1 VSTTK
6 FFISIRPVDPICRSQ
21 IFHFTSLR
29 VSPVLVSAKYDNSV
43 LSSKSSD
50 KFLLL
55 AVAQPVSTQTD
66 LSPT

>member
-1 VSTTK
+1 
-6 FFISIRPVDPICRSQ
+6 
-21 IFHFTSLR
+21 
-29 VSPVLVSAKYDNSV
+29 VLVCAKYDNSV

-55 AVAQPVSTQTD
+55 AVAQPVSIQTD